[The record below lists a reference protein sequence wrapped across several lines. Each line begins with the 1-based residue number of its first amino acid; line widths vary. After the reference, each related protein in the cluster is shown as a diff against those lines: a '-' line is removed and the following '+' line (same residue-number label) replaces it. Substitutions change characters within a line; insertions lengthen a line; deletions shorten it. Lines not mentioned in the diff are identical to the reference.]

1 MKHFSV
7 SYIPKSDDS
16 ESVIIVSQELSDGT
30 HKKILQ
36 LTGDEAEDLY
46 LMLTEGK
53 DE

>member
-7 SYIPKSDDS
+7 SYIPKTDTS
-16 ESVIIVSQELSDGT
+16 EAVIIVSRTLPDGT

-53 DE
+53 DD